1 MEPDWL
7 KWARRAR
14 ALAQNGLAYTQG
26 PFDRE
31 RYAELLRI
39 STEMLAEYGGREPE
53 RVLELFAGEVGYATP
68 KVDVRAAVFRGG
80 ELLLVRE
87 RADGLWALPGGWAD
101 VGESPAECVER
112 EVREESGFAVRAS
125 KLLAVWDGRGHGQPA
140 RPVSVYKLCFRC
152 EITDAGAAGSTET
165 METAEVGFFA
175 EDRVPPLSLSRTTP
189 SQAARLFGHL
199 RHPEWPTDFD

>member
-1 MEPDWL
+1 MEPHWL
-7 KWARRAR
+7 IWARRAR
-14 ALAQNGLAYTQG
+14 AIAQNGLAYTQG

-39 STEMLAEYGGREPE
+39 STEMLAAYGGGEPE
-53 RVLELFAGEVGYATP
+53 RVLELFAGEEGYATP

-87 RADGLWALPGGWAD
+87 RGDGLWTLPGGWAD
-101 VGESPAECVER
+101 VGESPVECVER
-112 EVREESGFAVRAS
+112 EVREESGYTVRAG
-125 KLLAVWDGRGHGQPA
+125 KLLAVWDGRGHGQPP

-152 EITDAGAAGSTET
+152 EITGGEAAGSL
-165 METAEVGFFA
+165 ETAEAGFFA
-175 EDRVPPLSLSRTTP
+175 EGALPPLSPSRTTP
-189 SQAARLFGHL
+189 AQAARLFEHL